1 MNQAPSPTR
10 SRSRIVS
17 GAGAVALIALATLAL
32 VAGPSWSSLASTGVV
47 VARSSVVGAT
57 TALVAGPGTAAETTR
72 PSRAAEQPRNGF
84 PPPGEESRRAPAP
97 SPALGLARSTPVRL
111 RIDAIGVDTDLV
123 GLGLETD
130 GTMEVPDGAFPAG
143 WYRGAPSPGELGPA
157 VIVGHVDWAGEP
169 GVFAD
174 LGGLA
179 AGDEVTVARED
190 GTTAVFVITAIQR
203 VSKRDFPTAAVYG
216 DLDHPG
222 LRLITCGGVFD
233 RDAASYEDNVIAF
246 AELDRVI
253 DGARSG
259 SSVTT
264 PTS

>member
-1 MNQAPSPTR
+1 MNQAPAPA
-10 SRSRIVS
+10 RSRIVS
-17 GAGAVALIALATLAL
+17 GAGTIALIALATLAI
-32 VAGPSWSSLASTGVV
+32 VAGPSWSSLVSTGVV
-47 VARSSVVGAT
+47 VARTSVVGAT
-57 TALVAGPGTAAETTR
+57 TALLAGQDTAPETTR
-72 PSRAAEQPRNGF
+72 PSPTPG
-84 PPPGEESRRAPAP
+84 PPGDGLPPQREESRRAPAP

-174 LGGLA
+174 LGGLTT
-179 AGDEVTVARED
+179 GDEVTVTRQD
-190 GTTAVFVITAIQR
+190 GTTAVFVITGIRHVA
-203 VSKRDFPTAAVYG
+203 KRDFPTAAVYG

-233 RDAASYEDNVIAF
+233 QDAASYEDNVIAF
-246 AELDRVI
+246 AELDRVL
-253 DGARSG
+253 DGVRSG
-259 SSVTT
+259 PSVTA